1 MAELTGA
8 DLANLALFVDT
19 VEAGSLS
26 AAARKARISQPSAS
40 AALRRLER
48 RLGLDLLVRTPRGSV
63 PTPEGA
69 RLAAAAGRVLTELAA
84 FADEA
89 RALQAARGRQIRV
102 AASYTLAEYV
112 LPPLIARYRARRPDV
127 VVSLAVA
134 NSAGVIERL
143 AARTADLGF
152 VEDPDPHPGL
162 SSGLVATDELA
173 VVVSPRHPWARRST
187 PLPAGE
193 LAGTPLLLREPAS
206 GTRAT
211 YDAAVAAAG
220 LTGAEPIGL
229 MSSTAALKSAVR
241 AGLGATVVSRLAVA
255 DELAAG
261 ELHEVP
267 VAGLDLRR
275 ELRAV
280 WHANTRHELAA
291 EFLRTAVTGVG

>member
-8 DLANLALFVDT
+8 DLASLALFVDT

-48 RLGLDLLVRTPRGSV
+48 RLGIDLLVRTPRGSA
-63 PTPEGA
+63 PTPEGE
-69 RLAAAAGRVLTELAA
+69 RLAAAAGRVLAELAA
-84 FADEA
+84 FTDEA
-89 RALQAARGRQIRV
+89 RALQAGRARQIRL

-112 LPPLIARYRARRPDV
+112 LPALIARYRARRPDV
-127 VVSLAVA
+127 VMSLAVA
-134 NSAGVIERL
+134 NSAAVLERL

-152 VEDPDPHPGL
+152 VEDPGPHPGL

-187 PLPAGE
+187 PLPVGE
-193 LAGTPLLLREPAS
+193 LAGTPLLLREPSS

-211 YDAAVAAAG
+211 YDAAVAAVG
-220 LTGAEPIGL
+220 LVRAEPIGL

-241 AGLGATVVSRLAVA
+241 AGLGGTVVSRLAVA

-280 WHANTRHELAA
+280 WRADAHHELAA
-291 EFLRTAVTGVG
+291 EFLRMALSGAG